1 MNIYFDTE
9 FTELSKHGELIS
21 IGLVDEDDNEFYAE
35 FRLNNIDNV
44 NDFVKEN
51 VLTNTVLYGNKDA
64 VDIIGDEKNY
74 VYGSKSDIKDA
85 LVKWLSKYENVKLVS
100 DVGHY
105 DMVLF
110 IDIFGTAFDLP
121 ENVCPTYYDIN
132 QDIAQLYDISIKE
145 AFDVSREDMMESF
158 NRYVMG
164 EKHNSL
170 YDAKVIKALYEEMDA
185 LKNLLK

>member
-9 FTELSKHGELIS
+9 FTELSKQGELIS
-21 IGLVDEDDNEFYAE
+21 IGLVDENNNEFYAE
-35 FRLNNIDNV
+35 FRINNIDTI

-51 VLTNTVLYGNKDA
+51 VLCNTILYGNKDV
-64 VDIIGDEKNY
+64 VDVVKDEHNYFVGDTETIKTALIQWLGKY
-74 VYGSKSDIKDA
+74 DDIT
-85 LVKWLSKYENVKLVS
+85 LIT

-105 DMVLF
+105 DMVFF

-121 ENVCPTYYDIN
+121 QNICATYYDIN

-145 AFDVSREDMMESF
+145 AFDVSREDVVESF
-158 NRYVMG
+158 NQTVIG

-170 YDAKVIKALYEEMDA
+170 YDAKVIKIIYEEITA